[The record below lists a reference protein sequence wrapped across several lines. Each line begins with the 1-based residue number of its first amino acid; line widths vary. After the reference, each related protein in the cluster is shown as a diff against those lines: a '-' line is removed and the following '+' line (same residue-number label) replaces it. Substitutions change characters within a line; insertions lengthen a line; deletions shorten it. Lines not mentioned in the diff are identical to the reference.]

1 MQKQTLGL
9 TATELFACNPYRILG
24 VAVNSTAEQISQAYK
39 DLLSRSTG
47 GSADGFSTPFDFD
60 SLPPFTRD
68 EETVRSSYVK
78 LASNGYRC
86 FAYSDPLFCTALNV
100 DDVALNINDFSCY
113 DCFLR
118 CYMWLVIN
126 DRNFEEHALWIPLAK
141 YIDKMIASGEDEW
154 PKYFDNRFPEN
165 IEGGMK
171 DALANF
177 YATFREIIL
186 LPIKE
191 LVRGSMKCTKAA
203 DILAMAGVSIDEPV
217 PKYDIPQ
224 ANKDTPEGRK
234 LKIAVKEGEE
244 YFDISEGRN
253 INFES
258 RDTEKAQVEHN
269 VFTQA
274 ATKISAQSLV
284 LDDEEYEEPVL
295 TAPKPPQGSAFE
307 KPQEPQEENT
317 MTNTAAEK
325 SQVFAQTPVSAP
337 EPEPSSAPV
346 QNSQNTASSGIDF
359 GDVVIPRRNRKI
371 IAHSE
376 EESADNNVSSG
387 FSSLNDTNSL
397 TGVKQESGKHA
408 SFKFDDSIKE
418 QAQEA
423 ILNEDSKSK
432 QPYKRVDRGM
442 DLINSYDQALKDDV
456 IEDDESEKAY
466 ADILVEMLRS
476 NRTGAMMKSVDANR
490 SYQNGGKGNSM
501 VAAAPQN
508 GLEMDAINM
517 KHYDKHRLNSSAVII
532 NDEEDIHKVREQKY
546 RDININDMINPNM
559 GKGTKVGGGSGDID
573 PIEAYKIEQ
582 KKQKHANA
590 SMWKFILIA
599 AVVLVVLCIMLFSG
613 IF

>member
-1 MQKQTLGL
+1 MQKQTLGI

-24 VAVNSTAEQISQAYK
+24 IPVNSTAEQISQAYK

-47 GSADGFSTPFDFD
+47 GSADGVSTPFDFD

-68 EETVRSSYVK
+68 EETVRTSYVK

-100 DDVALNINDFSCY
+100 DDVALNINDISCY

-141 YIDKMIASGEDEW
+141 YIDKMIASGENEW
-154 PKYFDNRFPEN
+154 GKYFDNRFPEN
-165 IEGGMK
+165 IEGGME

-177 YATFREIIL
+177 YATFKDIIL

-191 LVRGSMKCTKAA
+191 LVRGSMKCTRAA
-203 DILAMAGVSIDEPV
+203 DILAQAGVSIDEPV

-224 ANKDTPEGRK
+224 ANKNTPEGRK
-234 LKIAVKEGEE
+234 LKLAVKEGEE
-244 YFDISEGRN
+244 YFDIDEGKN
-253 INFES
+253 VNFES
-258 RDTEKAQVEHN
+258 KDTEKAKVEHN

-295 TAPKPPQGSAFE
+295 TAPEPPQGSAFE
-307 KPQEPQEENT
+307 KPQEQFVPQEEKT
-317 MTNTAAEK
+317 MTNTAEK
-325 SQVFAQTPVSAP
+325 SSVFMQNSYA
-337 EPEPSSAPV
+337 EPENQPKTSQPENSA
-346 QNSQNTASSGIDF
+346 F
-359 GDVVIPRRNRKI
+359 GDVVIPRRNRKV

-376 EESADNNVSSG
+376 EESADNNISSG

-397 TGVKQESGKHA
+397 TGVKQESGKHG

-423 ILNEDSKSK
+423 ILHEDSKSK

-442 DLINSYDQALKDDV
+442 DLINSYDQALKADV
-456 IEDDESEKAY
+456 VEDDESEKAY
-466 ADILVEMLRS
+466 ADVLVEMLRS

-517 KHYDKHRLNSSAVII
+517 KHYDKHRLNSSSVII
-532 NDEEDIHKVREQKY
+532 NDEQDIHKVREQKY

-559 GKGTKVGGGSGDID
+559 GKGTKVGGSSGDID

-590 SMWKFILIA
+590 SMWKFIIIA
-599 AVVLVVLCIMLFSG
+599 AVVLVVLCVMLFTG